1 MAKQKVQVSLY
12 SVLESQQEGEEV
24 LVWMVEHL
32 CYGMGV
38 LAVLEMGVEVGVGGQ
53 CLRVGYMVSVQ
64 VVRIAAQAAGLAGHN
79 WNWGC
84 YVGYWVYPVDM
95 RYGAHLPGEF

>member
-1 MAKQKVQVSLY
+1 
-12 SVLESQQEGEEV
+12 
-24 LVWMVEHL
+24 MVGHS

-38 LAVLEMGVEVGVGGQ
+38 SVVPEMGVEVGEGGQ
-53 CLRVGYMVSVQ
+53 CLKVGYMVSVL
-64 VVRIAAQAAGLAGHN
+64 VVRTAAQAAGLAGHN

-95 RYGAHLPGEF
+95 RYGAHLPEGF